1 METNTGLLLLL
12 VVMFAFVVA
21 GVTFYVA
28 ATVLQGRSE
37 RVGVA
42 IASLGVPILCG
53 VVGSILLQSEWY
65 GLLFAMVGWLLTVG
79 VSMLALGSFN
89 LSLPKV
95 GRKGAFCPDC
105 GKALQAEW
113 RACPY
118 CGYEVWRQ
126 PQSVEVKIE
135 SLKRSAPPKWD
146 TQDVAPTTV
155 KGFYL
160 LVKDGEDKGKV
171 FPLDKPVVRIGRDG
185 DNEVPLRDHFASG
198 QHARIKVENEQVVLY
213 DLASTNGTRVN
224 GKEVVKAELKEGDVV
239 EIGKTQLTFKE
250 KSA

>member
-1 METNTGLLLLL
+1 METSTGLLLLL

-28 ATVLQGRSE
+28 TAVLQGRSE
-37 RVGVA
+37 KVGVA
-42 IASLGVPILCG
+42 LASLSVPVLCG
-53 VVGSILLQSEWY
+53 VMGTVLLGSAWF
-65 GLLFAMVGWLLTVG
+65 GLLFAMAGWILTMA
-79 VSMLALGSFN
+79 VSLLALGSF
-89 LSLPKV
+89 SIALPKI

-105 GKALQAEW
+105 GKTLQAEW

-135 SLKRSAPPKWD
+135 NLKRSAPPKKD
-146 TQDVAPTTV
+146 TQDVAPAAV
-155 KGFYL
+155 RGFYL

-171 FPLDKPVVRIGRDG
+171 FPLDRPVVRIGRDG

-198 QHARIKVENEQVVLY
+198 QHARIKVENEQVILY

-224 GKEVVKAELKEGDVV
+224 GKEIVKAELKEGDVV

-250 KSA
+250 KQA